1 MSGTLSAINARLT
14 RAYVRVVRIP
24 PTMKPASTIKYLSI
38 ALCTAA
44 ALSPLPALAA
54 PEEIQVYLDEFAE
67 TGKFGLDFHTNFVA
81 SAETGA
87 TSRNLLRVTPELS
100 YGINEHWE
108 GALYWLTS
116 TGPEQEGG
124 QPVNDGFKVRLKWRP
139 SAPSTDSPWYWAIN
153 FEVGELARRFYPD
166 TTSSELKFIG
176 MWKSG
181 RWTLGA
187 NLNLARP
194 LRPDAQQGTT
204 AEVDG
209 KVAYRVV
216 NGQEM
221 DLQLGVEHYAGL
233 GTLKNLYA
241 SNERTAMTFLVADFG
256 FKGWDFN
263 LGLGQATGATQDKVV
278 LKAIIGVPF

>member
-1 MSGTLSAINARLT
+1 MIRSQ
-14 RAYVRVVRIP
+14 
-24 PTMKPASTIKYLSI
+24 I
-38 ALCTAA
+38 ANVD
-44 ALSPLPALAA
+44 
-54 PEEIQVYLDEFAE
+54 I
-67 TGKFGLDFHTNFVA
+67 
-81 SAETGA
+81 
-87 TSRNLLRVTPELS
+87 R
-100 YGINEHWE
+100 
-108 GALYWLTS
+108 
-116 TGPEQEGG
+116 
-124 QPVNDGFKVRLKWRP
+124 
-139 SAPSTDSPWYWAIN
+139 WAITIT
-153 FEVGELARRFYPD
+153 VMVLRSSDRVWRIIDSD

>member
-1 MSGTLSAINARLT
+1 MKSIPHFKSLLTALLS
-14 RAYVRVVRIP
+14 V
-24 PTMKPASTIKYLSI
+24 
-38 ALCTAA
+38 C
-44 ALSPLPALAA
+44 ALSPPLALAA
-54 PEEIQVYLDEFAE
+54 PEEIQVYLDEFADV
-67 TGKFGLDFHTNFVA
+67 GKFGLDFHTNFVT
-81 SAETGA
+81 SAEAGA
-87 TSRNLLRVTPELS
+87 TSRNMLRVTPELS

-124 QPVNDGFKVRLKWRP
+124 QPVSDGFKVRLKWRP
-139 SAPSTDSPWYWAIN
+139 NAPSSDSPWYWAIN

-181 RWTLGA
+181 PWTLGA
-187 NLNLARP
+187 NFNLARP

-204 AEVDG
+204 AEIDG
-209 KVAYRVV
+209 KVAYRVAG
-216 NGQEM
+216 GQAM

-233 GTLKNLYA
+233 GSLKNLYA

-263 LGLGQATGATQDKVV
+263 VGLGQATGATQDKVV